1 MIGLGTLINA
11 TAVIV
16 GGLIGLWLNK
26 GLAQRFQDTIT
37 QAQGLAVVFIGISG
51 TLSQMFIESRGTL
64 DTQGTMM
71 MVISLVLGAVIGEWF
86 NLELYIENFGN
97 FLKSKISSK
106 NDSRFVDGF
115 VTASLT
121 VCIGAMAVVGSLQDG
136 MSGDYTML
144 ATKAIL
150 DGVIIVIFAASNG
163 VGAIFSVIPLVIF
176 QGSIT
181 LLARL
186 IEPWLNATAIS
197 NLSLVGSTLILCVG
211 LNIMFNT
218 KIKVAN
224 LLPALVFATLAGI
237 IFK

>member
-51 TLSQMFIESRGTL
+51 TLSQMFVESRGTL

-121 VCIGAMAVVGSLQDG
+121 VCIGAMSVVGSLQDG

-150 DGVIIVIFAASNG
+150 DGVIIVIFAASYG